1 MPSKEVDEPLTS
13 LSMRGGKKRL
23 QKARIQAKH
32 GSSKICRCRLDE
44 ADVQLIIGCLEC
56 CLTPEGP
63 AIMAPSEGDHARRLI
78 RKFKR
83 RVD

>member
-1 MPSKEVDEPLTS
+1 MPHKEADESLTS
-13 LSMRGGKKRL
+13 LPMRGGKKRF
-23 QKARIQAKH
+23 QKAGVKAKR
-32 GSSKICRCRLDE
+32 GGSKIFRCRLDE
-44 ADVQLIIGCLEC
+44 GDVQLIIGSLVC

-63 AIMAPSEGDHARRLI
+63 AIMSPDEIDQAEQLV